1 MSTSKKCLMFSVISA
16 IASLCFYCSIMF
28 WELDVFEFEYI
39 HILLSLAQLFLSLSL
54 LLSIGAVIKSKFSF
68 KDSCFEKTI
77 ISGCVIL
84 SVIFVALIGY
94 NSVNFYDWYTP
105 QEVLDS
111 DEEFAHSFFPY
122 HKDIDIGAPNF
133 SVCHITGT
141 DYITIDSR
149 GTSEDN
155 LNVTY
160 HVEYFESF
168 SPFMNLKFYIE
179 RGILI
184 PFDLIYTNAFTKTEK
199 IEVNGQEVTVF
210 TKENSN
216 DIGVFIKKGSRA
228 IYAELDNDYS
238 NPIDLQAF
246 INIVIEQLNLIE
258 KSVDESTFLDI
269 PFSDKF
275 NRRVLKQ

>member
-1 MSTSKKCLMFSVISA
+1 MNLSKRYLIILIISV

-39 HILLSLAQLFLSLSL
+39 HILLSLAQLFLSLAL
-54 LLSIGAVIKSKFSF
+54 VLGIGAVVKSKLSF
-68 KDSCFEKTI
+68 KGFYFKKTI

-84 SVIFVALIGY
+84 SVIFALLIGY
-94 NSVNFYDWYTP
+94 NSINYYDWYTP

-149 GTSEDN
+149 GTTEDN

-160 HVEYFESF
+160 HLEYFESL
-168 SPFMNLKFYIE
+168 SPFMQLKFFVE
-179 RGILI
+179 RGVIS
-184 PFDLIYTNAFTKTEK
+184 PGDLRSVDSFTNFEK
-199 IEVNGQEVTVF
+199 IEINGVKITLF
-210 TKENSN
+210 TKESGN
-216 DIGVFIKKGSRA
+216 DIGLFIKDGNKA
-228 IYAELDNDYS
+228 VYAELDNDYI
-238 NPIDLQAF
+238 NPISVESFAET
-246 INIVIEQLNLIE
+246 VIKQFELTE
-258 KSVDESTFLDI
+258 KAVDEKNFL
-269 PFSDKF
+269 KT
-275 NRRVLKQ
+275 NQGTVRNH

>member
-1 MSTSKKCLMFSVISA
+1 MSTSKKCFVFSVISA
-16 IASLCFYCSIMF
+16 IALLCFYCSILF

-39 HILLSLAQLFLSLSL
+39 HILLSLGQLFLCLTL
-54 LLSIGAVIKSKFSF
+54 VLGIGAVVKSKFSF
-68 KDSCFEKTI
+68 KDSYFKKAI

-84 SVIFVALIGY
+84 SVIFVALIWY

-141 DYITIDSR
+141 DYMTIDSR
-149 GTSEDN
+149 GTTEDN

-160 HVEYFESF
+160 HVEYFESL
-168 SPFMNLKFYIE
+168 SPFMQLKFFVE
-179 RGILI
+179 RGII
-184 PFDLIYTNAFTKTEK
+184 TPGDLRWIDSFTKCEET
-199 IEVNGQEVTVF
+199 EVNGVKITLF
-210 TKENSN
+210 TKENGN
-216 DIGVFIKKGSRA
+216 DIGLFIKDGNKA
-228 IYAELDNDYS
+228 VYAELDNDYI
-238 NPIDLQAF
+238 NPISVESFAET
-246 INIVIEQLNLIE
+246 IIEQFELIE
-258 KSVDESTFLDI
+258 KTVDEKVFLDI

-275 NRRVLKQ
+275 NM